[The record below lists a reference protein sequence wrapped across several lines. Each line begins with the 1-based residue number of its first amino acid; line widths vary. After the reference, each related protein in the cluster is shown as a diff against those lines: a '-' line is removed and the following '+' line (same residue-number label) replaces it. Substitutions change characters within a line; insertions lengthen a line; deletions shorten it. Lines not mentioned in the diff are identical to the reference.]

1 MCASMSSSKMQSS
14 CNMIK
19 MHEHVYI
26 KYFQFLAKKKIDP
39 RKICPCLTK
48 NIYTKNFPFF
58 AKVLFSSSWVSVYF
72 LGILWVFLQTN
83 LPMVE
88 PFSNGKWQNIRGSQ
102 NFFKLYN
109 TVADFFYLCRISR
122 WSQIWPPFWPQRPH
136 TRAQD
141 VFLNSTSNETI
152 HLF

>member
-1 MCASMSSSKMQSS
+1 MIKEVIQSQFFNVCDNTLEIYSFFDLAKILLSDHHMCASMSSSKMQSS

-48 NIYTKNFPFF
+48 NNHTKNFSFF

-88 PFSNGKWQNIRGSQ
+88 PFSNGKWQNIPWH
-102 NFFKLYN
+102 
-109 TVADFFYLCRISR
+109 IR
-122 WSQIWPPFWPQRPH
+122 WLSSLGPFPVTLQ
-136 TRAQD
+136 T
-141 VFLNSTSNETI
+141 
-152 HLF
+152 